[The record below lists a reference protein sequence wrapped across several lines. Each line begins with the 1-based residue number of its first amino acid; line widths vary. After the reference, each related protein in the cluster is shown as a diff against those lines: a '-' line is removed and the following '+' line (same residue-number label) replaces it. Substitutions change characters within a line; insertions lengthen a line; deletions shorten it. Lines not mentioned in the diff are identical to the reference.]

1 MLYLLLLYCKVSLLF
16 RRGKRGGKKGAEKM
30 PQSSVYE
37 DIAGSQA
44 SASSSLAEAGD
55 AAAVSAVCTMT
66 GTNDNLK
73 QPLVHLEQ
81 MSWGLNVLYS
91 CVSSYCGGVEGFV

>member
-1 MLYLLLLYCKVSLLF
+1 M
-16 RRGKRGGKKGAEKM
+16 
-30 PQSSVYE
+30 
-37 DIAGSQA
+37 
-44 SASSSLAEAGD
+44 
-55 AAAVSAVCTMT
+55 MT

-91 CVSSYCGGVEGFV
+91 CVSSCCGGLKASSEIDSSFGVYTLTLSPGCLNSAL